1 MRVVVLA
8 LTLAL
13 VAGQSHHL
21 THVFEAHKTYVY
33 QYETTLMG
41 GMQEEKLAKSGLNF
55 SSKVLISAESGN
67 IYLLKLEEPEIFELN
82 GVLSKDPLVP
92 ASRLTAA
99 LKHQLTDPIKFEY
112 TNGVVGK
119 MMAPASVSTLVLNI
133 YRGILNILQLNI
145 KKTHNVYELQEAGA
159 QGVCKTTYAIFEEEK
174 AEQIHVTK
182 TRDLNQCQEGF
193 IKDMGLAYTERC
205 VKCQQ
210 DTKSLRGSTAYD
222 YIFKSHA
229 ESVQI
234 LQVKANEVIR
244 LAPLSE
250 RNGAVEMQTK
260 QVFSFV
266 EIQKT
271 PIVVGSSPYVDSG
284 SLRYEFPRELFQT
297 PLQLVKIV
305 ELQKQIGELLDHLIA
320 NNVERVREN
329 APEKFLELIQLLRSA
344 SVQDLESIWTRSS
357 KNTYRWWVWDSVA
370 ATGTPAALRFIKD
383 KFLKKEVSVAEMA
396 QAMVTSVHMVTATT
410 ETIEIFKDLAKRKE
424 IVDSPFLREI
434 VLLGYGTMI
443 GKQCSQQA
451 VCPVES
457 IQFIH
462 NLLSDAHSTKK
473 ISEIILHLKVL
484 GNAGLPDSI
493 KPITKILPIA
503 HSPTDTS
510 LPITVYA
517 EAIMAL
523 RNIAK
528 KEPKRIQELALQ
540 LYMDK
545 NLDPELR
552 MLSCI
557 VLFETK
563 PSLGLV
569 TALANIVRTEES
581 LQLVSFTYSHMKSLS
596 RSTSIVHSSVA
607 AACNIALRM
616 LSPKLNRLSLRFSR
630 AIHLDVYNSHY
641 MLGAAANAFYINNAA
656 SILPRNFMA
665 KASAYVSGAAVDV
678 LEVGMRTEGLQEL
691 LLKNP
696 TILNN
701 EDRIT
706 KMRKAIQA
714 LSHWKSSPNAKPLAS
729 FYVKFMGQ
737 EIAFA
742 SIDQALQVSLKDE
755 FLSLSLDRSVMTNFA
770 HQLPSVESMR
780 TIGNDIIREMASGIS
795 VNIVKPLLVSE
806 VRRIMPT
813 AAGFPLEFSL
823 LTAAVTATGVR
834 VKATMTPALP
844 ENFKLIELLQTDM
857 QIESEIKPSIAVNT
871 LATMGINTAMFQ
883 SGIVSRAKLTTT
895 VPTNIV
901 ARLNLHKGY
910 FKIEALPVSLPEN
923 IAAMHI
929 ETLAVT
935 RNIEDLSA
943 ARLTPIIPE
952 QVQNLA
958 SMEDL
963 TSRNEKSQV
972 NVKYFKFATTVFT
985 FLTQINDIAS
995 FQSHSS
1001 EVYYQDHPRPF
1012 TKSKVARVK
1021 NYSAEILGLKG
1032 SVTMVTHNAAFIMD
1046 VPLYRLAGTHYA
1058 AVSITPVPGET
1069 YDRVELEVQVGPQA
1083 EEMLMKKINLND
1095 EEITEGKPVLIKL
1108 QRLLKPTVNSA
1119 SSVSGKSKGSSRGSD
1134 SRSVINLSSGSTSA
1148 SNTTSRSSR
1157 QKRIKTHKFNKNHR
1171 KQYKS
1176 QMADSSGSAASFE
1189 AVYEQN
1195 KFLGSSGV
1203 PSFAV
1208 VVRAVKGK
1216 MVAGYQLAVYMDKPT
1231 NRIQMILADLNS
1243 ENNWKLC
1250 ADGIVLSEHRVVARI
1265 GYGAACN
1272 KYRATITAETGLVG
1286 PSPAGRLR
1294 VDWNEI
1300 PDALKRTL
1308 EKAMK
1313 SIPLSIECT
1322 FDKQRSK
1329 NTANQVS
1336 VIIVAPTEKTLDII
1350 LKTPTYT
1357 FFNLDVPLPIT
1368 LPINEIHG
1376 LAPFGDI
1383 VDELHVVAAK
1393 AIAAQCNY
1401 AQNLLTTFND
1411 IKYEPQMPPSCYQI
1425 LVQDCTPELK
1435 FIVMLKNDN
1444 FEQKHINIKIADI
1457 DIDLFPKSGN
1467 IGVKVNGVE
1476 IPMENLPYHH
1486 PTVKIQIRQKGEGI
1500 SVVAPSL
1507 GLSEVYMDSK
1517 SWKVDVVDWM
1527 KGQTCGLCGKAD
1539 GEIKQE
1545 FRMPNGHLTKNA
1557 VTYAHSWILAAESCR
1572 DNSECR
1578 IKLDSVELEKQAV
1591 IYGQESRCFSVEPV
1605 LRCLP
1610 GCFPVKTTAV
1620 TVGFHCVAADSNVN
1634 KSEVLRGIQGKR
1646 VDLREKADAHLACS
1660 CTAQC
1665 V

>member
-13 VAGQSHHL
+13 VA
-21 THVFEAHKTYVY
+21 HVFEAHKTYVY

-742 SIDQALQVSLKDE
+742 SIDQALQ
-755 FLSLSLDRSVMTNFA
+755 
-770 HQLPSVESMR
+770 LPSVESMR

-963 TSRNEKSQV
+963 TSRNEKSQ
-972 NVKYFKFATTVFT
+972 
-985 FLTQINDIAS
+985 
-995 FQSHSS
+995 SHSS

-1058 AVSITPVPGET
+1058 AVSITPGET

-1119 SSVSGKSKGSSRGSD
+1119 SSWQHLCIEHHVTFITTEETCHEGWRLGNVTACCFKVAVETDKNASS
-1134 SRSVINLSSGSTSA
+1134 
-1148 SNTTSRSSR
+1148 
-1157 QKRIKTHKFNKNHR
+1157 QQRIKTHKFNKNHR
-1171 KQYKS
+1171 K
-1176 QMADSSGSAASFE
+1176 
-1189 AVYEQN
+1189 QN